1 VFETIILAVSNN
13 PKFKHSNIHFF
24 QLFEQACVAADALL
38 LVLGYSPLTFKYVRP
53 TGHRR

>member
-1 VFETIILAVSNN
+1 M
-13 PKFKHSNIHFF
+13 
-24 QLFEQACVAADALL
+24 FEQACVAADALL

>member
-1 VFETIILAVSNN
+1 MYCDRVRANIEL
-13 PKFKHSNIHFF
+13 KHSIIHFF
-24 QLFEQACVAADALL
+24 QMFEQACVAADALL